1 MANRSKAK
9 INNEKQ
15 DFYDYLYQNIDNV
28 VLELKK
34 LSTIYKKR
42 LEKGVI
48 SQSEYDEKLQLGI
61 IRIQTI
67 KENNSDIFEFIKET
81 EESYIFKLTD
91 WYKDILKEIIRD
103 PTNFRC
109 INPQFQQYT
118 LNSRQIKK
126 IKKIFKTP
134 LINAIYEKGEDGIYC
149 IRDKNENLKNG
160 HIDEDYD
167 ILGDSDNHIW
177 GLTVI
182 HDENGNPINEYN
194 GGTEFIKV
202 PILRPEGLQKINRL
216 VREINFNIFRHFSC
230 MIGKKTGE
238 STAKTLHSAIF
249 CSLTGLYVDQNTSN
263 WENCPLNSLHNVA
276 SCYYH
281 RSCQFIKPRRPIKR
295 IHWAEYENQKMK
307 DMISTL
313 K

>member
-103 PTNFRC
+103 PTNFR
-109 INPQFQQYT
+109 
-118 LNSRQIKK
+118 
-126 IKKIFKTP
+126 
-134 LINAIYEKGEDGIYC
+134 
-149 IRDKNENLKNG
+149 
-160 HIDEDYD
+160 
-167 ILGDSDNHIW
+167 
-177 GLTVI
+177 
-182 HDENGNPINEYN
+182 
-194 GGTEFIKV
+194 
-202 PILRPEGLQKINRL
+202 
-216 VREINFNIFRHFSC
+216 
-230 MIGKKTGE
+230 
-238 STAKTLHSAIF
+238 
-249 CSLTGLYVDQNTSN
+249 
-263 WENCPLNSLHNVA
+263 
-276 SCYYH
+276 
-281 RSCQFIKPRRPIKR
+281 
-295 IHWAEYENQKMK
+295 
-307 DMISTL
+307 
-313 K
+313 